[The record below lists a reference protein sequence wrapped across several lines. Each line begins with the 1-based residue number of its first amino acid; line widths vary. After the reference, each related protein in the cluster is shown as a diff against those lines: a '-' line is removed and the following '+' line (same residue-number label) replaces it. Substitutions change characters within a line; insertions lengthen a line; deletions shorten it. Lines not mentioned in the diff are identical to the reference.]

1 MGEMACYQV
10 DIYFPYV
17 LDILNIISQDR
28 CPQCHRVPP
37 CKSAS
42 MSRQDSIIQ
51 DRRMWAEGRRGPGGG
66 QEGARA
72 AGGRSPAS
80 YRGQV
85 GSHWPSDHRNYR
97 AVIGQDSYRGPGQ
110 VYVNPADRGRPGNY
124 AAAEVPV

>member
-1 MGEMACYQV
+1 
-10 DIYFPYV
+10 
-17 LDILNIISQDR
+17 
-28 CPQCHRVPP
+28 
-37 CKSAS
+37 
-42 MSRQDSIIQ
+42 
-51 DRRMWAEGRRGPGGG
+51 MWGGGRWGPGGG

-85 GSHWPSDHRNYR
+85 GSHWSPHRKYR
-97 AVIGQDSYRGPGQ
+97 AVIGQGQDSYRGPGQ

>member
-10 DIYFPYV
+10 DIYFSYV

-42 MSRQDSIIQ
+42 ISRQDSVQ
-51 DRRMWAEGRRGPGGG
+51 DRRMWGGGRGRPGGG

-85 GSHWPSDHRNYR
+85 GSHWSPHRKYR
-97 AVIGQDSYRGPGQ
+97 AEIGQDSYRGPGQ

>member
-1 MGEMACYQV
+1 MFQ
-10 DIYFPYV
+10 IF
-17 LDILNIISQDR
+17 LKIISQDR

-42 MSRQDSIIQ
+42 ISRQDSVQ
-51 DRRMWAEGRRGPGGG
+51 DRRMWSGGRRGPGGG